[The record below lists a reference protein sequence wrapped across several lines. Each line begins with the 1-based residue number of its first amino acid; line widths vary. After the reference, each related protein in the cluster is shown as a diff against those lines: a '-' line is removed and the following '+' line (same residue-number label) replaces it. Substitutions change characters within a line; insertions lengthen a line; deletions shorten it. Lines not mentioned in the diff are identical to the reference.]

1 MFVYEKSFKESISLC
16 LSIEREWILIN
27 QTLSHDIVTSEALH
41 ILDRLV
47 CLMRI
52 LERSDAKVKLLHELA
67 GSYNN
72 FDNMEEALNRQDEVM
87 LSSLQDSCNQVSR
100 ALTTSSRILSRKL
113 ISDPFLSKFFYRQ
126 ESVYSS
132 IHAEIWAKQ
141 SNNSIKEQMWHWLKQ
156 IENVWHAVEMI
167 LWVVRYSGGFK
178 DITVKSGFHRENISE
193 DVLRLSL
200 IRVRRNQVE
209 IFPSLSLA
217 QHWLVITIYQ
227 MGWKDGTY
235 QAEQITHDVDLS
247 IALCK

>member
-16 LSIEREWILIN
+16 LSIEREWVLIN
-27 QTLSHDIVTSEALH
+27 EALDRDVTTSEALH
-41 ILDRLV
+41 ILDRLIY
-47 CLMRI
+47 LMQV

-67 GSYNN
+67 GSYSK
-72 FDNMEEALNRQDEVM
+72 FDDMEEVLNNQDEVM
-87 LSSLQDSCNQVSR
+87 LSTLQDTCNQVSR

-126 ESVYSS
+126 ENVYSS

-141 SNNSIKEQMWHWLKQ
+141 SSNSIKEQMRHWLKQ

-167 LWVVRYSGGFK
+167 LWVVRYSGGFRK
-178 DITVKSGFHRENISE
+178 ISVKSGFHRENVSE

-200 IRVRRNQVE
+200 IRVRRQQPE
-209 IFPSLSLA
+209 IFPSLSLV
-217 QHWLVITIYQ
+217 QHWLVITVYQ
-227 MGWKDGTY
+227 MGWKEGTY
-235 QAEQITHDVDLS
+235 QSEQITHDVELS